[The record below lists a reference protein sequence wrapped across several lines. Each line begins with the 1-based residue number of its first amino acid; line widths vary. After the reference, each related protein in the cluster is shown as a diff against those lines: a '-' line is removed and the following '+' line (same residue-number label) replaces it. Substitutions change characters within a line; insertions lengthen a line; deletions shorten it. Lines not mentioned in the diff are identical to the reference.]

1 MWVETKD
8 IGDKVVH
15 KILHEFYIK
24 DVSSKF
30 LINAN
35 ATLSWKDKITIVTQQ
50 CLRILLNCS
59 PGIETQIVINHLNFF
74 MRRMQASGYDNKT
87 RLQVLKSAL
96 KAYDNIKQ
104 KEQSGIRPMYRKKT
118 WRPHERRK
126 EKLEKKR
133 NWYTKGNYEAVMFL
147 PATPNSELKKLYVE
161 EIEKRGIRIKIVEK
175 SGTKIKNLFHRNS
188 LLN

>member
-1 MWVETKD
+1 
-8 IGDKVVH
+8 
-15 KILHEFYIK
+15 
-24 DVSSKF
+24 
-30 LINAN
+30 
-35 ATLSWKDKITIVTQQ
+35 
-50 CLRILLNCS
+50 
-59 PGIETQIVINHLNFF
+59 

-175 SGTKIKNLFHRNS
+175 SGTKIKNLFQRNS
-188 LLN
+188 LLNEKQCDGDCFICNTSAKGNCMTSGIVYEVECNYKHTEGKYQYTGRTMKNGYSEGVKLRNIYSL